1 MFRRLAACL
10 AVLTALSA
18 PDAFA
23 QPAQTGTIAGVIQD
37 ASGGVLPG
45 VTVTATSQERGT
57 VRSVVSD
64 ENGRYVF
71 AALSIGS
78 YTVEANLSGFAPV
91 RLTDN
96 LVETE
101 KTTSVPVTLK
111 VGGLTDS
118 VTVTG
123 ETPIVDLTNVTANTR
138 VRKEE
143 FERLPVGRS
152 YQSLIAAT
160 PGVVGGTVTGNSNVN
175 SLGALTFPLVL
186 AHVHEFLTVTDG
198 ELVEAM
204 RFLWERMKLV
214 VEPTGALATAGVL
227 SKRLDTRGSR
237 VGIILSGGNVDLR
250 TAAQLFA

>member
-57 VRSVVSD
+57 LRSAVSD

-71 AALSIGS
+71 AALAIGN

-101 KTTSVPVTLK
+101 KITSVPVTLK

-123 ETPIVDLTNVTANTR
+123 ETPIVDLTNVTANIR
-138 VRKEE
+138 VRRDE
-143 FERLPVGRS
+143 FERLPIGRS
-152 YQSLIAAT
+152 YQSLIGVT
-160 PGVVGGTVTGNSNVN
+160 PGVVGTGNVN
-175 SLGALTFPLVL
+175 ALGALTGSNQFIMDSVD
-186 AHVHEFLTVTDG
+186 TTD
-198 ELVEAM
+198 
-204 RFLWERMKLV
+204 
-214 VEPTGALATAGVL
+214 PTPAPSAT
-227 SKRLDTRGSR
+227 
-237 VGIILSGGNVDLR
+237 I
-250 TAAQLFA
+250 